1 MCVRQLY
8 NILLK
13 MKYLILFVSLF
24 FVTCGNSQETTFIS
38 VKDLKVLL
46 SKEKIQLLDVRTPE
60 EVAQGSIKTAQ
71 FVNLFDPNF
80 YQKASAKLD
89 KSKPVYVYCNTS
101 NRSKSASKILTENGF
116 KIIILEGG
124 YSSWKSKN

>member
-1 MCVRQLY
+1 MR
-8 NILLK
+8 
-13 MKYLILFVSLF
+13 YLILFASLF
-24 FVTCGNSQETTFIS
+24 FITCGKSQEIKTIS
-38 VKDLKVLL
+38 SAELKQLL

-80 YQKASAKLD
+80 YQKATTKLD

-101 NRSKSASKILTENGF
+101 NRSKSASKILTEKGF

>member
-1 MCVRQLY
+1 MLLKIHPLKKRHMYVLQLY

-60 EVAQGSIKTAQ
+60 EIAQGSIKTAQ

-89 KSKPVYVYCNTS
+89 KSKPV
-101 NRSKSASKILTENGF
+101 RIEQ
-116 KIIILEGG
+116 II
-124 YSSWKSKN
+124 

>member
-1 MCVRQLY
+1 MYVLQRY
-8 NILLK
+8 NIFLK
-13 MKYLILFVSLF
+13 MRYLILFASLF
-24 FVTCGNSQETTFIS
+24 FITCGKSQEIKTIS
-38 VKDLKVLL
+38 SAELKQLL

-80 YQKASAKLD
+80 YQKATTKLD

-101 NRSKSASKILTENGF
+101 NRSKSASKILTEKGF